1 MQKVKTWNEKSI
13 ALDNDIQDLID
24 FHKDN
29 YSKEII
35 KERFLKYLSDN

>member
-1 MQKVKTWNEKSI
+1 M
-13 ALDNDIQDLID
+13 DIRYKLLEDY
-24 FHKDN
+24 HKDN